1 MRFLKIAGYIL
12 GFLILLVLIFYV
24 GFEINFALKNRK
36 AKAQLVEKPTLT
48 SGGYS
53 FRDLNNNGELNVYE
67 DARQPVDARVNDLL
81 GQMTVAEKVGLM
93 FHPPIGIGK
102 EGEVLGKPNPAV
114 FNMASSY
121 DLIINKKLRTFNL
134 FMIPQP
140 RALASWHNEI
150 QKIAEQDRLGIPISI
165 ASDPRH
171 GVNNFIGDMLNGS
184 FSRWPEPIGLASI
197 DDTTLVEEFGR
208 IAAEELRAVGIRIAL
223 HPMADLATEPRWS
236 RINGTFGEDA
246 ELSARL
252 TKAYIKG
259 FQGSE
264 LGPRS
269 IACMTKH
276 WPGGGP
282 QEDGN
287 DAHFRYGMN
296 QTYPGNNFD
305 YHLLPFKAAF
315 EANTAM
321 IMPYYGVP
329 AGLQYEEVGMAF
341 NADIING
348 LLREE
353 HGYEGIVCSDWGVLE
368 GFSLLGFELFESTG
382 WGVDD
387 LSPKERIHKAVQA
400 GIDQFGGN
408 SNTEDLVELI
418 EEGKITERRIDQ
430 SVRRILKAKFQM
442 GLFENPYVD
451 VDAAEATVGK
461 SLFVEKGKVA
471 QRKSIVI
478 LKNDV
483 LTDDFPV
490 LPLSDRRKIYFEGVD
505 KELAENYAIVT
516 DSLANADLA
525 ILRINTPWEPRNS
538 SFLEQFLH
546 SGHLDFQEPE
556 LSRILN
562 VTKQKPTI
570 ICIYLERPAVIPEIA
585 GQAVGI
591 LADFG
596 AEDDAVLDVIFG
608 RYNPSGKLPYELP
621 SSMTAVEKQY
631 EDVPYDSEDPLF
643 PFGFGLSYEQGDSLE
658 MD

>member
-471 QRKSIVI
+471 QIH
-478 LKNDV
+478 
-483 LTDDFPV
+483 
-490 LPLSDRRKIYFEGVD
+490 SDSKKRC
-505 KELAENYAIVT
+505 
-516 DSLANADLA
+516 
-525 ILRINTPWEPRNS
+525 IN
-538 SFLEQFLH
+538 
-546 SGHLDFQEPE
+546 
-556 LSRILN
+556 
-562 VTKQKPTI
+562 
-570 ICIYLERPAVIPEIA
+570 
-585 GQAVGI
+585 
-591 LADFG
+591 
-596 AEDDAVLDVIFG
+596 
-608 RYNPSGKLPYELP
+608 
-621 SSMTAVEKQY
+621 
-631 EDVPYDSEDPLF
+631 
-643 PFGFGLSYEQGDSLE
+643 
-658 MD
+658 